1 MISGFY
7 YYVYKHK
14 KNFNLFTITKTNS
27 KHYWRE
33 IMEVIHCTLS
43 LPNGQWD
50 LFVIIIGEVR
60 NFCLESQVAA
70 LIYLSRQS
78 PYIYTHTC
86 FVIIHTHTHIY
97 IYILFDKL
105 YIYTHT
111 PNQKKKTLV
120 FSIKIMFDSDLL

>member
-14 KNFNLFTITKTNS
+14 KNYNLFTITKTNS

-50 LFVIIIGEVR
+50 LFVLIIGETR

-86 FVIIHTHTHIY
+86 FVIIYTHIY
-97 IYILFDKL
+97 IYIFYSIS
-105 YIYTHT
+105 YIYIHTHPT
-111 PNQKKKTLV
+111 KKKKNL
-120 FSIKIMFDSDLL
+120 SIFNQNYVW

>member
-14 KNFNLFTITKTNS
+14 KNYNLFTITKTNS

-50 LFVIIIGEVR
+50 LFVIIIGEAR
-60 NFCLESQVAA
+60 NFCLESQVVA

-78 PYIYTHTC
+78 PYTHTC
-86 FVIIHTHTHIY
+86 FVIIYTHIY
-97 IYILFDKL
+97 TFFFYLISYIYIH
-105 YIYTHT
+105 THPT
-111 PNQKKKTLV
+111 KKKKKPLV

>member
-50 LFVIIIGEVR
+50 LFVIIIGEAR
-60 NFCLESQVAA
+60 NFCLESQVVA

-78 PYIYTHTC
+78 PYTHTQ
-86 FVIIHTHTHIY
+86 
-97 IYILFDKL
+97 
-105 YIYTHT
+105 
-111 PNQKKKTLV
+111 PKKKKPLV

>member
-50 LFVIIIGEVR
+50 LFVIIIGEAR
-60 NFCLESQVAA
+60 NFCLESQVVA

-78 PYIYTHTC
+78 PYIHTHMFC
-86 FVIIHTHTHIY
+86 YYIHTHIY
-97 IYILFDKL
+97 IFFLFDKL

-111 PNQKKKTLV
+111 PNQKKKNLV
-120 FSIKIMFDSDLL
+120 FSIKIMFDTDLL